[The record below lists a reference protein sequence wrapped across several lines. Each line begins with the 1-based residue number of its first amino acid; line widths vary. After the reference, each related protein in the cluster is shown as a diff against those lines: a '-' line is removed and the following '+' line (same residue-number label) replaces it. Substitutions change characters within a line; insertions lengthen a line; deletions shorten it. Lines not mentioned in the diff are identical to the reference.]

1 MTASV
6 QLLEILILAAI
17 VMAAVS
23 PVVLLV
29 LWLKDWLKG
38 QIW

>member
-1 MTASV
+1 MIASV
-6 QLLEILILAAI
+6 QLLSLLILAAI
-17 VMAAVS
+17 VVAAVS

-29 LWLKDWLKG
+29 LWVKDWIKG

>member
-6 QLLEILILAAI
+6 QLLAILILAAI

-23 PVVLLV
+23 PIVLLA
-29 LWLKDWLKG
+29 LWVKDWIKE

>member
-6 QLLEILILAAI
+6 QLLTILILAAI
-17 VMAAVS
+17 VIAAIS
-23 PVVLLV
+23 PIVLLL
-29 LWLKDWLKG
+29 LWVKDWVKG

>member
-6 QLLEILILAAI
+6 QLLTILILAATAI
-17 VMAAVS
+17 AAVS
-23 PVVLLV
+23 PSVLLV
-29 LWLKDWLKG
+29 LWVKDWIKG

>member
-6 QLLEILILAAI
+6 QLLEILILSAI
-17 VMAAVS
+17 VVAAVS
-23 PVVLLV
+23 PVVLV
-29 LWLKDWLKG
+29 ILWVKDLSKG

>member
-6 QLLEILILAAI
+6 QLLEILILTAI
-17 VMAAVS
+17 VVAAVS
-23 PVVLLV
+23 PVVLV
-29 LWLKDWLKG
+29 ILWVKDLIKG

>member
-6 QLLEILILAAI
+6 QFLAVLILAAI

-23 PVVLLV
+23 PIVLLT
-29 LWLKDWLKG
+29 LWVKDWIKG

>member
-1 MTASV
+1 MIASV
-6 QLLEILILAAI
+6 QLLSILILAAI
-17 VMAAVS
+17 TIAAVS

-29 LWLKDWLKG
+29 LWVKDWIKG

>member
-6 QLLEILILAAI
+6 QLLTILILAAI
-17 VMAAVS
+17 AIAAVS
-23 PVVLLV
+23 PIVLLV
-29 LWLKDWLKG
+29 LWVKDWIKG

>member
-1 MTASV
+1 MIASV
-6 QLLEILILAAI
+6 QLLSILILAAI
-17 VMAAVS
+17 AIAAVS

-29 LWLKDWLKG
+29 LWVRDWIKG

>member
-1 MTASV
+1 MIASV
-6 QLLEILILAAI
+6 QLLSILILAAI
-17 VMAAVS
+17 VIAAVS

-29 LWLKDWLKG
+29 LWVRDWIKG